1 MKRVYVFLI
10 IILCLIIGFIVGK
23 FVLNVF
29 VGDSSSVDDGNSGG
43 GIICSESTYN
53 CDDFETL
60 EQALEVFEECGGVD
74 NDIHGLDRDGNG
86 IPCENLIV
94 ID

>member
-1 MKRVYVFLI
+1 MCI
-10 IILCLIIGFIVGK
+10 IIGFVVGK

-29 VGDSSSVDDGNSGG
+29 SDNLSTEDGESVINCLED
-43 GIICSESTYN
+43 TYN
-53 CDDFETL
+53 CDDFETP

-86 IPCENLIV
+86 IPCESLII